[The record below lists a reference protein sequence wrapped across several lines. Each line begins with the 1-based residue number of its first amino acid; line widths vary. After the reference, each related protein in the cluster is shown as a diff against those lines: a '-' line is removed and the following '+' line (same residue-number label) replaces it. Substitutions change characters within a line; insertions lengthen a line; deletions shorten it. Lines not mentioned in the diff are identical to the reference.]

1 PDADSAVRVAVEALY
16 DAADDDSATGGP
28 DLVRGIYPTAV
39 TIDAE
44 GAVEVPESR
53 IAELAREVIRR
64 RSRGDTSG
72 PDGVA
77 RGEK

>member
-1 PDADSAVRVAVEALY
+1 VEALY

-39 TIDAE
+39 TIGAE
-44 GAVEVPESR
+44 GAAEVPESR
-53 IAELAREVIRR
+53 IAELAREVIESRR
-64 RSRGDTSG
+64 
-72 PDGVA
+72 